1 MTETLKFQIEG
12 MTCGG
17 CSGRVKGVLEL
28 NLNVESAEISHEE
41 NSGIVKTNGQIAAEY
56 PVCSITFTN
65 SSAVIWPLVFTI
77 PLFSS

>member
-41 NSGIVKTNGQIAAEY
+41 NSGIVKKHKSTNMPKKLI
-56 PVCSITFTN
+56 ILKN
-65 SSAVIWPLVFTI
+65 
-77 PLFSS
+77 

>member
-1 MTETLKFQIEG
+1 MTETLKFQIDG

-41 NSGIVKTNGQIAAEY
+41 YSGIVRTNGQITAEELVKIIEQTGY
-56 PVCSITFTN
+56 SASI
-65 SSAVIWPLVFTI
+65 SPS
-77 PLFSS
+77 